1 MKKLL
6 YLFLFVSSITIAQT
20 INGKVVAVKDGDTF
34 VLLTAK
40 KEQITIRLAE
50 IDCPESGQAFG
61 KNAKQFLSNLIFS
74 KTVSCQITTTDSYGR
89 SIAKV
94 YIDGAYVSEELV
106 KNGWAWHYKKYSTS
120 EKLAALEYEARKNKI
135 GLWSVPGAVAP
146 WQWRKNN
153 FLL

>member
-6 YLFLFVSSITIAQT
+6 YLFLFVSTLSVAQT
-20 INGKVVAVKDGDTF
+20 ISGKVVAIKDGDTF
-34 VLLTAK
+34 VLLNAK

-61 KNAKQFLSNLIFS
+61 KNAKQFLSRLIFG
-74 KTVSCQITTTDSYGR
+74 KIVSCEITTTDSYGR
-89 SIAKV
+89 SIGKV
-94 YIDGAYVSEELV
+94 YIDGSYVSEELV

-146 WQWRKNN
+146 WQWRKKY
-153 FLL
+153 